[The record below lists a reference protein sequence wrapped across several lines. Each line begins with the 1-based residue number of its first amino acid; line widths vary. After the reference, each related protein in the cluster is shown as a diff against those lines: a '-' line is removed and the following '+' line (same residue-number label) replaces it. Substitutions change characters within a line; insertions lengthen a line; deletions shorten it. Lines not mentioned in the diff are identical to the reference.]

1 VRRDRSRHEP
11 AASRRRAASR
21 LRRLGASHVVAGFD
35 PVSPRLGQRLV
46 DDPWTDAVRTNV
58 RRTIEQLLTW
68 SMPIRRRVDAGE
80 LAVVGAI
87 YHVETGEVE
96 FLDQPD
102 LGS

>member
-1 VRRDRSRHEP
+1 
-11 AASRRRAASR
+11 
-21 LRRLGASHVVAGFD
+21 
-35 PVSPRLGQRLV
+35 
-46 DDPWTDAVRTNV
+46 
-58 RRTIEQLLTW
+58 
-68 SMPIRRRVDAGE
+68 MPIRRRVDACE